1 MFIGN
6 FKYSIDSKGRISIPA
21 KMRRYV
27 NPDANNSFIIT
38 RGMEKCLEIHP
49 LDLWKDLYA
58 KKLKQLN
65 SYDPVQAR
73 FLRMLL
79 QEAAE
84 DKLDSQNRL
93 MIPKNLIEYSGIDG
107 DVLILGAMDKIE
119 VWNPN
124 IYQDYLNESNL
135 SYEDIAKEVMTE

>member
-6 FKYSIDSKGRISIPA
+6 FKYSMDSKGRISIPA
-21 KMRRYV
+21 KMRRYI

-49 LDLWKDLYA
+49 LDLWKELYA

-65 SYDPVQAR
+65 SYNPVQAR

-119 VWNPN
+119 VWNPR
-124 IYQDYLNESNL
+124 IYQEYLNESTL

>member
-21 KMRRYV
+21 KMRRYL
-27 NPDANNSFIIT
+27 NPDANDSFIIT

-49 LDLWKDLYA
+49 LDLWKELYA
-58 KKLKQLN
+58 SKLKKLN

-93 MIPKNLIEYSGIDG
+93 LIPKNLIQYAAIESE
-107 DVLILGAMDKIE
+107 VLILGAMDKIE
-119 VWNPN
+119 VWNPK
-124 IYQDYLNESNL
+124 IYQGYLNETSL

>member
-27 NPDANNSFIIT
+27 NPDANDSFIIT
-38 RGMEKCLEIHP
+38 RGMERCLEIHP
-49 LDLWKDLYA
+49 LDLWKELYA
-58 KKLKQLN
+58 SKLKLLN

-84 DKLDSQNRL
+84 DKFDSQNRL
-93 MIPKNLIEYSGIDG
+93 MIPKNLIEYAGING
-107 DVLILGAMDKIE
+107 EVLILGAMDKIE
-119 VWNPN
+119 VWNPT
-124 IYQDYLNESNL
+124 IYKDYLNESTL
-135 SYEDIAKEVMTE
+135 SYEDIAKEVMTR